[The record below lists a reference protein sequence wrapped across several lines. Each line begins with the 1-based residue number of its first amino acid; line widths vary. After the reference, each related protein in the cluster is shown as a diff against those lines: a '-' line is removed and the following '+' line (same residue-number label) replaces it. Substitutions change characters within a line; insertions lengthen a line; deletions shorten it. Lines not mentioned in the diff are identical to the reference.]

1 MDQLAI
7 SCQTKDMTK
16 RMGMSAM
23 TAMMTETKRFLAELI
38 AGVMVSSQRNAGPR
52 SSVSTLAAP

>member
-1 MDQLAI
+1 MAI
-7 SCQTKDMTK
+7 SCQTKAMTK